1 MDVPAQASKPGL
13 LSDLGEDHS
22 IDRPPASNEPLSPA
36 AADSKPFLCRPLV
49 RKTIYVGFGLMFA
62 AMLAWRFYPVLTDPT
77 FEKHVAEK
85 RVAVGM
91 TREQVMQSWGSPY
104 TMRVSYTDDGLR
116 REEWVYEDWIDS
128 ATVKHRYLYFEEGVL
143 VGGWYH

>member
-1 MDVPAQASKPGL
+1 MDSPAQATNTGL
-13 LSDLGEDHS
+13 LPNLGQDHS
-22 IDRPPASNEPLSPA
+22 VDRGPTPIESPPLAASEP
-36 AADSKPFLCRPLV
+36 KPFLCRPLV
-49 RKTIYVGFGLMFA
+49 RKTIYVGFALMFA
-62 AMLAWRFYPVLTDPT
+62 LMLAWRFYPVLTDPT
-77 FEKHVAEK
+77 FEKHMAEK

-116 REEWVYEDWIDS
+116 REEWVYEDWVDS
-128 ATVKHRYLYFEEGVL
+128 ATVTHRYLYFEEGVL

>member
-1 MDVPAQASKPGL
+1 MDAPAQATKTDL
-13 LSDLGEDHS
+13 LSDLGEDHAIHS
-22 IDRPPASNEPLSPA
+22 LPASSEPVAVADA
-36 AADSKPFLCRPLV
+36 ASKPFLCRPLV
-49 RKTIYVGFGLMFA
+49 RKAIYVGFALMFL

-104 TMRVSYTDDGLR
+104 TMRVSFTDDGLR